1 MLNYRILLLV
11 FVCIFSVSCT
21 NSKKNDINSDEAVN
35 FFQNTISQKGAA
47 IAVRVVYEG
56 RFCQSTTIRLRQ
68 IVGDTLDQKNYT
80 NVYSG
85 RDNYTIAG
93 LSDKAIS
100 QTKWVFGKSDK
111 WFLGKVTFETI
122 SEKLTNKTIATA
134 FSPIAPGDYILT
146 GLECNIDANARV
158 SMGENGHDTFFSDL
172 FSREK
177 LPVAGANFIHID
189 KNELVDAGILDIR
202 HQTSHSFLFSSN
214 SGTAEGSLTSARFQ
228 DYLNNHFPDLAKKI
242 KFTHFEAEKSLI
254 SAPQEN
260 SGKK

>member
-68 IVGDTLDQKNYT
+68 IVGDRLDQKNYT

-93 LSDKAIS
+93 LPDKAIS
-100 QTKWVFGKSDK
+100 QTKWILGKSDK

-146 GLECNIDANARV
+146 GLECNIDANTRV
-158 SMGENGHDTFFSDL
+158 SMGENGHDTFIVDL
-172 FSREK
+172 LSPEK
-177 LPVAGANFIHID
+177 IPVAGANYIHID

-202 HQTSHSFLFSSN
+202 HQSSHSFLLGSN
-214 SGTAEGSLTSARFQ
+214 TGTAEESVTSARFQ
-228 DYLNNHFPDLAKKI
+228 DYLNSHFADLAKKI
-242 KFTHFEAEKSLI
+242 KFTSFEVEKSLA

>member
-68 IVGDTLDQKNYT
+68 IVGDRLDQKNYT

-93 LSDKAIS
+93 LPDKAIS
-100 QTKWVFGKSDK
+100 QTKWILGKSDK

-146 GLECNIDANARV
+146 GLECNIDANTRV
-158 SMGENGHDTFFSDL
+158 SMGENGHDTFIVDL
-172 FSREK
+172 LSPEK
-177 LPVAGANFIHID
+177 IPVAGANYIHID

-202 HQTSHSFLFSSN
+202 HQSSHSFLFGSN
-214 SGTAEGSLTSARFQ
+214 TGTAEGSVTSARFQ
-228 DYLNNHFPDLAKKI
+228 DYLNSHFADLAKKI
-242 KFTHFEAEKSLI
+242 KFTSFEVEKSLA

-260 SGKK
+260 TEKK

>member
-11 FVCIFSVSCT
+11 FVCIFSVSCADT
-21 NSKKNDINSDEAVN
+21 KKNDINSDEAVN

-68 IVGDTLDQKNYT
+68 IVGDRLDQKNYT

-85 RDNYTIAG
+85 NNDYTIAG

-100 QTKWVFGKSDK
+100 QTKWVFGKSDA

-122 SEKLTNKTIATA
+122 TEKLTNKAIAKA

-146 GLECNIDANARV
+146 GLDCNFDANARV
-158 SMGENGHDTFFSDL
+158 SMGESEHDTFIVDL
-172 FSREK
+172 LSPEK
-177 LPVAGANFIHID
+177 IPVAGANYIHIE
-189 KNELVDAGILDIR
+189 KNDLVDAGILDIR
-202 HQTSHSFLFSSN
+202 HQSSHNFLFGSN

-228 DYLNNHFPDLAKKI
+228 NYLYTHFADLAKKI
-242 KFTHFEAEKSLI
+242 KFTRFEAEKNLS
-254 SAPQEN
+254 SETPEN
-260 SGKK
+260 ATKK

>member
-21 NSKKNDINSDEAVN
+21 NSKKNDINSDDAVN

-68 IVGDTLDQKNYT
+68 IVGDRLDQKNYT

-93 LSDKAIS
+93 LPDKAIS
-100 QTKWVFGKSDK
+100 QTKWILGKSDK

-146 GLECNIDANARV
+146 GLECNIDANTRV
-158 SMGENGHDTFFSDL
+158 SMGENGHDTFIVDL
-172 FSREK
+172 LSPEK
-177 LPVAGANFIHID
+177 IPVAGANYIHID

-202 HQTSHSFLFSSN
+202 HQSSHSFLLGSN
-214 SGTAEGSLTSARFQ
+214 TGTAEGSVTSARFQ
-228 DYLNNHFPDLAKKI
+228 DYLNSHFADLAKKI
-242 KFTHFEAEKSLI
+242 KFTSFEVEKSLA

-260 SGKK
+260 TEKK

>member
-11 FVCIFSVSCT
+11 FMCIFFASCT
-21 NSKKNDINSDEAVN
+21 NSKKNDINSNEAVA
-35 FFQNTISQKGAA
+35 FFQNTISKKGAA

-68 IVGDTLDQKNYT
+68 IVGDRLDQKNYT

-100 QTKWVFGKSDK
+100 QTKWFLGKSDK

-146 GLECNIDANARV
+146 GLECNIDANTRV

-202 HQTSHSFLFSSN
+202 HQSSHSFLFGSN
-214 SGTAEGSLTSARFQ
+214 TGTAEGSVTSARFQ
-228 DYLNNHFPDLAKKI
+228 DYLNSHFADLAKKI
-242 KFTHFEAEKSLI
+242 KFTSFEVEKSLA
-254 SAPQEN
+254 SVPQKNTE
-260 SGKK
+260 KK

>member
-1 MLNYRILLLV
+1 MLNYRILLVV
-11 FVCIFSVSCT
+11 FVCFFCGNCT
-21 NSKKNDINSDEAVN
+21 NSNKKDINSDEAIN
-35 FFQNTISQKGAA
+35 LFQNTISKKGAA
-47 IAVRVVYEG
+47 ISVRVIYEG
-56 RFCQSTTIRLRQ
+56 RYCQTTTIRLRQ
-68 IVGDTLDQKNYT
+68 IVGDRLDQKNYT

-93 LSDKAIS
+93 LPDKAIS
-100 QTKWVFGKSDK
+100 QTKWFLGKSDK

-158 SMGENGHDTFFSDL
+158 SMGEIGHNTFFADL
-172 FSREK
+172 FSPEK
-177 LPVAGANFIHID
+177 LPVAGANYIHID

-202 HQTSHSFLFSSN
+202 HQSSHSFLFGSN
-214 SGTAEGSLTSARFQ
+214 TGTAEGSPTSARFQ
-228 DYLNNHFPDLAKKI
+228 DYLNSHFADLAKKI
-242 KFTHFEAEKSLI
+242 KFTSFEVEKSLA

-260 SGKK
+260 TEKK

>member
-68 IVGDTLDQKNYT
+68 IVGDRLDQKNYT

-93 LSDKAIS
+93 LPDKAIS
-100 QTKWVFGKSDK
+100 QTKWILGKTDK
-111 WFLGKVTFETI
+111 WFLGKVTFGTI

-202 HQTSHSFLFSSN
+202 HQSSHSFLFGSN
-214 SGTAEGSLTSARFQ
+214 TGTAEGSPTSARFQ
-228 DYLNNHFPDLAKKI
+228 DYLNSHFADLAKKI
-242 KFTHFEAEKSLI
+242 KFTSFEVEKSLA

-260 SGKK
+260 TEKK

>member
-21 NSKKNDINSDEAVN
+21 NSKKNDINSDDAVN

-68 IVGDTLDQKNYT
+68 IVGDRLDQKNYT

-93 LSDKAIS
+93 LPDKAIS
-100 QTKWVFGKSDK
+100 QTKWILGKSDK

-146 GLECNIDANARV
+146 GLECNIDANTRV
-158 SMGENGHDTFFSDL
+158 SMGENGHDTFIVDL
-172 FSREK
+172 LSPEK
-177 LPVAGANFIHID
+177 IPVAGANYIHID

-202 HQTSHSFLFSSN
+202 HQSSHSFLFGSN
-214 SGTAEGSLTSARFQ
+214 TGTAEGSVTSARFQ
-228 DYLNNHFPDLAKKI
+228 DYLNSHFADLAKKI
-242 KFTHFEAEKSLI
+242 KFTSFEVEKSLA

>member
-11 FVCIFSVSCT
+11 FVCIFSVSCAD
-21 NSKKNDINSDEAVN
+21 NKKNDINSDEAVN
-35 FFQNTISQKGAA
+35 FFHNTISQKGAA

-68 IVGDTLDQKNYT
+68 IVGDRLDQKNYT

-93 LSDKAIS
+93 LPDKAIS
-100 QTKWVFGKSDK
+100 QTKWFLGKSDK

-172 FSREK
+172 FSPEK

-202 HQTSHSFLFSSN
+202 HQSSHSFLFGSN
-214 SGTAEGSLTSARFQ
+214 TGTAEGSPTSARFQ
-228 DYLNNHFPDLAKKI
+228 DYLNSHFADLAKKI
-242 KFTHFEAEKSLI
+242 KFTSFEVEKSLA

-260 SGKK
+260 TEKK

>member
-1 MLNYRILLLV
+1 MLNHRILLLV

-68 IVGDTLDQKNYT
+68 IVGDRLDQKNYT

-93 LSDKAIS
+93 LPDKAIS
-100 QTKWVFGKSDK
+100 QTKWILGKSDK

-202 HQTSHSFLFSSN
+202 HQSSHSFLFGSN
-214 SGTAEGSLTSARFQ
+214 TGTAEGSVTSARFQ
-228 DYLNNHFPDLAKKI
+228 DYLNSHFADLAKKI
-242 KFTHFEAEKSLI
+242 KFTSFEVEKSLT

-260 SGKK
+260 TEKK

>member
-35 FFQNTISQKGAA
+35 VFQNTISLKGAA

-68 IVGDTLDQKNYT
+68 IVGDRLDQKNYT

-93 LSDKAIS
+93 LPDKAIS
-100 QTKWVFGKSDK
+100 QTKWILGKSDK

-122 SEKLTNKTIATA
+122 TEKLTNKTIATA

-172 FSREK
+172 ISREK

-202 HQTSHSFLFSSN
+202 HQSSHSFLFGSN
-214 SGTAEGSLTSARFQ
+214 TGTAEGSVTSARFQ
-228 DYLNNHFPDLAKKI
+228 DYLNNHFADLAKKI